1 MEGRARELLSMLDSL
16 VPSPPTRWIFGEKP
30 TALDAH
36 LVVFIAR
43 MRDVG
48 RRNLIPERLEKYGD
62 WAMEGKEWMKMMNGR
77 ATMIPAK

>member
-1 MEGRARELLSMLDSL
+1 MEGRARELLSTLDSL

-43 MRDVG
+43 MKDVG
-48 RRNLIPERLEKYGD
+48 RRDLIPERVGKFGD
-62 WAMEGKEWMKMMNGR
+62 WATAGKEWTMMMDGR